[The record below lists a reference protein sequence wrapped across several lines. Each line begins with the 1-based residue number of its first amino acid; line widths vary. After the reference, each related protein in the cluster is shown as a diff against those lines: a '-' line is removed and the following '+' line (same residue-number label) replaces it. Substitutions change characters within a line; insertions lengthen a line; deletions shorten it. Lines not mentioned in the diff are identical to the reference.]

1 MASLALSF
9 DIGGTFTDFV
19 IIDLDTGTFVGRHK
33 VLTNVADPA
42 EGVLDGWRGL
52 IASGTVT
59 PQDTA
64 LIVHSTTLV
73 TNALIERKG
82 ARTVLLAT
90 KGFRDVL
97 ELGNQQMYDI
107 YDLFAPMP
115 EPLIPRPLRLE
126 VDERIAADGQVVQ
139 PLSADAIAAA
149 VDAVCASN
157 AESVAIA
164 FLHAYLNPEHEQAL
178 ADAIQAALPDITVSI
193 SSSIAPVAGE
203 YERTSTVA
211 SDAFTKPSVRRYLTS
226 LTRALQTSGVTAP
239 LHLTLSSGEIAS
251 TATAI
256 DHPIRLLESGPAAGA
271 MAAAFFG
278 RLGGYQDVLSLDMGG
293 TTAKACVIED
303 GQPEMAQLLEVARA
317 RRFMKGSGLPV
328 VAPVVDLIE
337 IGAGGGS
344 IARKDELGLLKVGPD
359 SSGADPGPACYGLGG
374 DQPTVSDANLILGYL
389 NPDYFLGGEIPLRAD
404 LARAAI
410 ERLADE
416 LDLSVE
422 DTAWGIHRVVNE
434 NMAAAARVHIIE
446 RNRDPRDLATIAFG
460 GAGPAHAVSV
470 ARVLGSPTVIFPPAA
485 GVASAL
491 GALVSPLAFTSGRT
505 RMMRLDR
512 ADWDSVNQLY
522 RDIEGEAARELGL
535 ANVAPD
541 QITYHRWAEMRV
553 LGQYHEI
560 SVPLDDIAL
569 EEASFPAIIDA
580 FHDAYRRR
588 YGRVLEGLPVE
599 ALHWRI
605 TATGPASSVDLR
617 EEEETSQPADSGIK
631 GSRPACFPS
640 GDGRPNASFH
650 ETPVYDRER
659 LLPGMTFTGPAIVE
673 EREATAIIWP
683 GDRARIDRYRAIVVD
698 VNAEQRNAALQA
710 AGQGTNPA

>member
-1 MASLALSF
+1 MGSLALSF

-33 VLTNVADPA
+33 VLTNVISPA

-52 IASGTVT
+52 LASGTVT

-64 LIVHSTTLV
+64 LVVHSTTLV

-126 VDERIAADGQVVQ
+126 VDERIAADGQIVQ
-139 PLSADAIAAA
+139 PLTSEAIQAA
-149 VDAVCASN
+149 VDAVRESK

-164 FLHAYLNPEHEQAL
+164 FLHSYLNPEHEQAI
-178 ADAIQAALPDITVSI
+178 ASAIQEALPHITVSI
-193 SSSIAPVAGE
+193 SSAIAPVAGE
-203 YERTSTVA
+203 YERTSTVVA
-211 SDAFTKPSVRRYLTS
+211 DAFAKPSVRGYLTS
-226 LTRALQTSGVTAP
+226 LTEALVTSGVSAP

-256 DHPIRLLESGPAAGA
+256 EHPIRLLESGPAAGA

-293 TTAKACVIED
+293 TTAKACVIEG

-374 DQPTVSDANLILGYL
+374 QEPTVSDANLILGYL

-404 LARAAI
+404 LARTAV
-410 ERLADE
+410 ERLAAA
-416 LDLSVE
+416 LGMSVE

-470 ARVLGSPTVIFPPAA
+470 ARVLGSPTVVFPPAA

-491 GALVSPLAFTSGRT
+491 GALVSPLAFTAGRT
-505 RMMRLDR
+505 HMMRLDR
-512 ADWDSVNQLY
+512 ASWDAINQLY
-522 RDIEGEAARELGL
+522 SELEGEAAKELGL
-535 ANVAPD
+535 ANVPPE
-541 QITYHRWAEMRV
+541 QIAYHRWAEMRV

-560 SVPLDDIAL
+560 SVPLDGIVLAESSL
-569 EEASFPAIIDA
+569 PAIIAA
-580 FHDAYRRR
+580 FQDAYRRR

-605 TATGPASSVDLR
+605 TATGPASPVDLR
-617 EEEETSQPADSGIK
+617 AEEETSEPASLAIK
-631 GSRPACFPS
+631 GSRLACFPA
-640 GDGRPNASFH
+640 GDGRPDASFH
-650 ETPVYDRER
+650 ETPVYDREL
-659 LLPGMTFTGPAIVE
+659 LLPGMAFSGPAIVE

-683 GDRARIDRYRAIVVD
+683 GDRARIDRFRAIVVE
-698 VNAEQRNAALQA
+698 VNADQQA
-710 AGQGTNPA
+710 VLAQTAGQETVRA